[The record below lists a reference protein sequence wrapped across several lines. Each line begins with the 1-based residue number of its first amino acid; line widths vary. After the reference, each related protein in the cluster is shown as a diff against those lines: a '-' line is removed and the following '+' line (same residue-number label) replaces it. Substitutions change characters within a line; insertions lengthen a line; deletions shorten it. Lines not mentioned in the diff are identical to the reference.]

1 MYFRIFLF
9 CILILLINKKN
20 IEYFQVEPILSG
32 IKIERY
38 RLISDFI
45 GEDIVEREKKTNN
58 DLDQLYMIS
67 DKIDTKLNSTNKI
80 FSDYH
85 KYYCSQPGKCESSPS
100 PPPSNL

>member
-9 CILILLINKKN
+9 CILILLISNKKN

-45 GEDIVEREKKTNN
+45 GEDVEREKKTNN
-58 DLDQLYMIS
+58 NLEQLYMIS
-67 DKIDTKLNSTNKI
+67 DKIDTRLNSTNKI

-100 PPPSNL
+100 PPSNL